1 MGVRYLNPPPG
12 IMGEKLFRK
21 VIQMRDD
28 REFTAL
34 AEQYMD
40 MVYRVA
46 LNAVR
51 CPADA
56 EDVTQDVM
64 TGKKHMDQLALDGCW
79 EFSFT
84 VLLTGEK
91 TKVVVPDFTAVYNPI
106 FEYDKERGKTVDV
119 KNISITTGEI
129 YLEYNE
135 EEYTGPLPRVL
146 LKNGGEVGSSGG
158 HGKEL
163 DGGRFAWEYRWVM
176 PVDTSQ
182 IAALQLGETVVKIG

>member
-1 MGVRYLNPPPG
+1 
-12 IMGEKLFRK
+12 MGEKLFRK

-51 CPADA
+51 CPADT
-56 EDVTQDVM
+56 EDVTQNVM

-84 VLLTGEK
+84 VLL
-91 TKVVVPDFTAVYNPI
+91 
-106 FEYDKERGKTVDV
+106 
-119 KNISITTGEI
+119 
-129 YLEYNE
+129 
-135 EEYTGPLPRVL
+135 PRVL

-163 DGGRFAWEYRWVM
+163 DGG
-176 PVDTSQ
+176 
-182 IAALQLGETVVKIG
+182 

>member
-1 MGVRYLNPPPG
+1 
-12 IMGEKLFRK
+12 
-21 VIQMRDD
+21 MRDD

-40 MVYRVA
+40 MIYRVA

-56 EDVTQDVM
+56 EDVTQNVM

-163 DGGRFAWEYRWVM
+163 DGGWFAWEYRWVM

-182 IAALQLGETVVKIG
+182 IAALQFGETVVKIG